1 MIKLRSAIK
10 HRSQQASDFFNCKT
24 YVVPACFA
32 INRTDTMCHGTKSS
46 YKTVFKRASYLII
59 IKTTL
64 EYLLLRH
71 DLLLHKLSSIF
82 DETFHHLAAVF
93 YAPFI
98 LTITFLCLAMSW
110 TPFDLIWLTRM
121 ILDFTWPKNS
131 FLSKL
136 NWKHSYPSLCNMEA
150 ELYPTPTLL
159 DTSIVD
165 STTEEVHQKLV
176 SDTLH
181 CLRQKYTVILVLM
194 FYLFC

>member
-1 MIKLRSAIK
+1 MTFCYTNFQAYLIKLFIT
-10 HRSQQASDFFNCKT
+10 SQLYS
-24 YVVPACFA
+24 
-32 INRTDTMCHGTKSS
+32 
-46 YKTVFKRASYLII
+46 TV
-59 IKTTL
+59 
-64 EYLLLRH
+64 
-71 DLLLHKLSSIF
+71 
-82 DETFHHLAAVF
+82 VF

-98 LTITFLCLAMSW
+98 LTKTFLCLAMSW
-110 TPFDLIWLTRM
+110 TPFYLIWLTRM

-181 CLRQKYTVILVLM
+181 CMRRKYTVILVLM
-194 FYLFC
+194 FYLFCWHTLLWNSCQLIIQSMCSSRWLYQVQNGIILFMSSIG